1 MRRVLRLLNL
11 IAVAGPLIAE
21 DSATTAD
28 SATAT
33 ERGPAAPASPTL
45 RMANDVAYD
54 LALTH
59 ALDADPG
66 PDADAQQQYT
76 WLTMVVNSADL
87 DRRYDLEVA
96 AATAITR
103 RWPYLPAGWISL
115 SNGLGFL
122 GRFASALAAAH
133 TAEGMPFSD
142 AVHVTVLEAVWTWQ
156 LGHHDQAR
164 AMLVGKPPRPG
175 TRNETTWLLGQACF
189 HAVCDHDDD
198 ACKQAIRDLFDH
210 VPGDAWRRMLSRS
223 VSFDR
228 LRDKS
233 WFVDL
238 VGTTATTAATA
249 TAASGALVSPFH
261 EPALPSPWLARIAVP
276 VPANEVQAR
285 ADFAV
290 ARKRL
295 AAGDWAAA
303 TAAAKRSLKSC
314 DLPEARVALAMAE
327 GALDH
332 PDAVD
337 EAMVALSLHGFL
349 WRAPSDIGAIME
361 ANKAT
366 QEAIAGAGIGGEAQA
381 LQLLIYAHLL
391 RAWKMDEQV
400 VPYMNQ
406 AQNLAPDLAAVLT
419 FRALADMRLGRTDT
433 VQDDL
438 DQALRLQP
446 GRAATYFDLASW
458 DRDEEQLQDAL
469 SQLTLAGDNGG
480 DAVEV
485 VCERARVF
493 ADLGRLDDAVATLAA
508 AVGTAKPTHEVLDA
522 DVEVAEIASRTR
534 HDAIAERQLRAVIAA
549 DPTSP
554 AAWAYLAI
562 ALLRAG
568 RLPEALAA
576 AERVHEQWYD
586 DPMSVTVAATVLAH
600 LDRKAEATALM
611 ATLPPPKADEVGL
624 SFRTF
629 RALYAAAIGDAAMLQ
644 EDLTALRLGPHHH
657 RYLRWLAQEP
667 LLDAYRAQDWYQA
680 LSSTSAASADA
691 TAPAPAQ
698 PSGESLK

>member
-1 MRRVLRLLNL
+1 MRRVLRLLAL

-28 SATAT
+28 SATAS
-33 ERGPAAPASPTL
+33 ERGPAAPLSPTL
-45 RMANDVAYD
+45 RMTNDAAYD
-54 LALTH
+54 LALAH

-66 PDADAQQQYT
+66 PAANAQQQFT
-76 WLTMVVNSADL
+76 WLTMVVTSADL
-87 DRRYDLEVA
+87 DRHYDLEVA

-103 RWPYLPAGWISL
+103 RWPHLPAGWISL
-115 SNGLGFL
+115 SNGLGNL
-122 GRFASALAAAH
+122 GRFASALAAAR
-133 TAEGMPFSD
+133 TAESLPFTD
-142 AVHVTVLEAVWTWQ
+142 AVHVAVLAAVWTWQ
-156 LGHHDQAR
+156 LGHHDQAL
-164 AMLVGKPPRPG
+164 AMLAGNPPKPG

-189 HAVCDHDDD
+189 HAACDHDDD
-198 ACKQAIRDLFDH
+198 ACKQAIHDLFDH
-210 VPGDAWRRMLSRS
+210 VSGDAWRRTLGRS
-223 VSFDR
+223 VAFDR
-228 LRDKS
+228 LREKS

-238 VGTTATTAATA
+238 VGTTAT
-249 TAASGALVSPFH
+249 AASGAEVPPFH
-261 EPALPSPWLARIAVP
+261 EPALPSPGLARIAVP

-295 AAGDWAAA
+295 AAGDWAGAV
-303 TAAAKRSLKSC
+303 AAAKRSLKSC
-314 DLPEARVALAMAE
+314 DLPEARLALAMAE

-332 PDAVD
+332 PDAVE
-337 EAMVALSLHGFL
+337 EAMVTLSLHGFN
-349 WRAPSDIGAIME
+349 WRAPGDISALIE
-361 ANKAT
+361 TSNAT
-366 QEAIAGAGIGGEAQA
+366 QEAIARAGNGGEAQA
-381 LQLLIYAHLL
+381 LQMLIYAHLL
-391 RAWKMDEQV
+391 RTWKMDEQV
-400 VPYMNQ
+400 VYYMNQ
-406 AQNLAPDLAAVLT
+406 AQIQGPDLAAVLT
-419 FRALADMRLGRTDT
+419 FRALANLRLGRTDT

-446 GRAATYFDLASW
+446 GRAATYFDIASW
-458 DRDEEQLQDAL
+458 DRDEEHFQDAL
-469 SQLTLAGDNGG
+469 TQLTLAGDNGG
-480 DAVEV
+480 DAVEAA
-485 VCERARVF
+485 CDRARIF
-493 ADLGRLDDAVATLAA
+493 ADLGRCDDAVATLAA
-508 AVGTAKPTHEVLDA
+508 AVGTAQPTRDVLDA
-522 DVEVAEIASRTR
+522 DIEVAEIASRTR

-549 DPTSP
+549 DPTYL
-554 AAWAYLAI
+554 ATWDYLAI

-600 LDRKAEATALM
+600 LDRKAEAAALM
-611 ATLPPPKADEVGL
+611 ATLPPPKPDQMGL
-624 SFRTF
+624 FSRTF

-644 EDLTALRLGPHHH
+644 EDLTALRDGPHHH

-680 LSSTSAASADA
+680 LSSTAAASADA